1 MALLFV
7 DGFDHY
13 DTSHLLSKW
22 SDAYSSPVI
31 QSTVV
36 RTGSGALR
44 LANSAWINKGIPLTT
59 GAIIVGLAYRISSLS
74 NSTWVISFGNS
85 NWSDQCNVYLGS
97 DGSLSFRRYTTVL
110 QTSNGGVI
118 NAGNW
123 YYVEAKAVVAD
134 SGSWEVRVNGE
145 TVLSGTGDTLSSGS
159 AGCSMITIRSP
170 SSYYAYFDDL
180 YICDTTGS
188 YCNDFLGDSQ
198 VDTLY
203 PNEDGAVVQWT
214 PSSGSSHYSLVD
226 DSGTIDESDYVYTST
241 LNAVD
246 VYGLTDL
253 SLLGT
258 DVIHAV
264 VVNSAAQKTES
275 GDIGLNGVVRISST
289 NYYSNRL
296 AVLDSVSVLQGI
308 FMRNPA
314 TSTAWTRD
322 AVNGI
327 QAGVRLVS

>member
-22 SDAYSSPVI
+22 SDIYSGPVI
-31 QSTVV
+31 QSTIV

-44 LANSAWINKGIPLTT
+44 LYSNAWVSKGFPLIT
-59 GAIIVGLAYRISSLS
+59 GAVIVGCAYRASALS
-74 NSTWVISFGNS
+74 GPTNVIDFGNS
-85 NWSDQCNVYLGS
+85 SNSSQCNVYLSS

-118 NAGNW
+118 GAGNW
-123 YYVEAKAVVAD
+123 YYVEAKVVVAGA
-134 SGSWEVRVNGE
+134 GSWEVRVNGE
-145 TVLSGTGDTLSSGS
+145 TVLSGTGNTLYIGS
-159 AGCSMITIRSP
+159 AGCSMIALRHTQSN
-170 SSYYAYFDDL
+170 YAYFDDL

-289 NYYSNRL
+289 NYYSARL

-308 FMRNPA
+308 FTRNPA
-314 TSTAWTRD
+314 TSAAWTRD
-322 AVNGI
+322 AVNGL